1 MIMTVL
7 TVVILT
13 MAVVIP
19 IIEQQEES
27 TKEYN
32 VAQNSPDYK
41 MTKGNSSYSTT
52 IAVVSS
58 TESSYTFSIGGT
70 NHTFTGDDSMMW
82 ICNNGGIYLTATGGK
97 VWNANVSA
105 TMQNF
110 AASSDAE
117 AGTISVTFS
126 DGSMRTQ
133 TAQGSSRT
141 SPYSWVLYPD
151 DSGTLGFYSGAFNIT
166 AGDSFYVAFFD
177 NAHAAVGY
185 GTTSSLRTLVI
196 ASGVSATFTANATAS
211 DTYDAVTSVS
221 MTYQG
226 SSATPVGCIAD
237 VDYNESVKE
246 DGSSIVGS
254 LVAIVPVILIVC
266 VILMAVNY
274 LYRRD

>member
-1 MIMTVL
+1 MTVL

-32 VAQNSPDYK
+32 VAQNSADYK
-41 MTKGNSSYSTT
+41 MSRGNSSYSTT

-58 TESSYTFSIGGT
+58 TESSYTFSVGGSNVT
-70 NHTFTGDDSMMW
+70 LSGTDSMMW
-82 ICNNGGIYLTATGGK
+82 LCNNGGVYLTAAGGK

-110 AASSDAE
+110 AASADAE
-117 AGTISVTFS
+117 AGTLSVTFA
-126 DGSMRTQ
+126 DGTMRTQ
-133 TAQGSSRT
+133 TAGGSSRT

-151 DSGTLGFYSGAFNIT
+151 SEGDLGFYKGAFNIT

-185 GTTSSLRTLVI
+185 GTVSSVRTLVI
-196 ASGVSATFTANATAS
+196 ASGVTATFTANATAS
-211 DTYDAVTSVS
+211 ETYDAVTSVS
-221 MTYQG
+221 MTYNG
-226 SSATPVGCIAD
+226 SAATPVGCIAD
-237 VDYNESVKE
+237 LDYNESVKE
-246 DGSSIVGS
+246 DGSGIVGS

-266 VILMAVNY
+266 VILMAVSY
-274 LYRRD
+274 LYRGRD